1 MVSPRYS
8 IRFVQQG
15 KVSHYYSIGGDR
27 GSPKPLSKHDV
38 DDRVERGK
46 ALSIH
51 PDTVRLISFTNQEL
65 ITILGIMKKVVP
77 SKDEEQ
83 TVVNIVNKVIK
94 TLGT

>member
-1 MVSPRYS
+1 
-8 IRFVQQG
+8 
-15 KVSHYYSIGGDR
+15 
-27 GSPKPLSKHDV
+27 
-38 DDRVERGK
+38 VERGK